1 METIAERP
9 LERQEILKP
18 LFEKNQPL
26 RVRYAAGEL
35 IAQIG
40 SYVAGLHL
48 ILSGAVHD
56 ALPASPWSARNTA
69 LLGPGDLVGIECLER
84 PSDGMARTMCRAIAP
99 TRLLFIERQAV
110 ARAMET
116 DAQFR
121 DCLTRYLAHRCFTA
135 RRNALWSQAP
145 HDVRLAHVLR
155 QLGSLCG
162 EPTADGRIRLPECIT
177 MRTLNE
183 IAAMTGRQSR
193 AARKKIGGMTEDE
206 TGIAFHAGTVE
217 PVDAS
222 V

>member
-1 METIAERP
+1 METIAERTQG
-9 LERQEILKP
+9 RQEILKP

-56 ALPASPWSARNTA
+56 ALPTTPWSARDTA

-99 TRLLFIERQAV
+99 TRLLFIERQTV

-121 DCLTRYLAHRCFTA
+121 DCLIQYLAHRCHTA
-135 RRNALWSQAP
+135 RHNALWSQAP
-145 HDVRLAHVLR
+145 HEVRLAHVLR

-162 EPTADGRIRLPECIT
+162 ELSTDGRIRLPECIT

-183 IAAMTGRQSR
+183 MAAMTGRQSR
-193 AARKKIGGMTEDE
+193 AARKKIDGMTEDE
-206 TGIAFHAGTVE
+206 SGIAFYEENLE
-217 PVDAS
+217 PVDVS